1 MIILLKISV
10 LTIFVILLNTVIMDL
25 AQNLR
30 TLREQKE
37 LLQKEVANA
46 VGVHPS
52 NYSKME
58 KGERDVSIEVADKL
72 AKFYGIT
79 LDGLVHMDGQV
90 PDEITIVDKS
100 TTERIKL
107 IQQLEEEDKK
117 AIFRIIDGILTKT
130 KFKDFFNKNV
140 AAL

>member
-1 MIILLKISV
+1 
-10 LTIFVILLNTVIMDL
+10 MDL
-25 AQNLR
+25 ARNLKA
-30 TLREQKE
+30 LREQKG

-46 VGVHPS
+46 VNVHPS

-72 AKFYGIT
+72 AKFFGVT
-79 LDGLVHMDGQV
+79 LDELVHMKGKV

-100 TTERIKL
+100 TNERLKL
-107 IQQLEEEDKK
+107 IAQLEEEDKN
-117 AIFRIIDGILTKT
+117 AIFRIIDGMLTKA

>member
-1 MIILLKISV
+1 
-10 LTIFVILLNTVIMDL
+10 MDL
-25 AQNLR
+25 SNNLKV
-30 TLREQKE
+30 LREQKG
-37 LLQKEVANA
+37 LLQKEVATA
-46 VGVHPS
+46 VNVHPS

-58 KGERDVSIEVADKL
+58 KGERDISIEVADRL

-79 LDGLVHMDGQV
+79 LDELVHMDGQV
-90 PDEITIVDKS
+90 PKEVTVEDKS
-100 TTERIKL
+100 ITERVKL
-107 IQQLEEEDKK
+107 IQQLDEEDKK

>member
-1 MIILLKISV
+1 
-10 LTIFVILLNTVIMDL
+10 MDL
-25 AQNLR
+25 AQNLKA
-30 TLREQKE
+30 LREQKG

-46 VGVHPS
+46 VDVHPS

-72 AKFYGIT
+72 AKFFGIT
-79 LDGLVHMDGQV
+79 LDELVHMNGKV

-100 TTERIKL
+100 TNERLKL
-107 IQQLEEEDKK
+107 IAQLEEEDKN
-117 AIFRIIDGILTKT
+117 AIFRIIDGMLTKS

-140 AAL
+140 AML

>member
-1 MIILLKISV
+1 
-10 LTIFVILLNTVIMDL
+10 MDL
-25 AQNLR
+25 AYNLKM
-30 TLREQKE
+30 LREQKG

-46 VGVHPS
+46 VNVHPS

-79 LDGLVHMDGQV
+79 LDELVHMDGQI
-90 PDEITIVDKS
+90 PDEVTIEDKS
-100 TTERIKL
+100 VSERIKL
-107 IQQLEEEDKK
+107 IQQLEDEDKK

-140 AAL
+140 ALL

>member
-1 MIILLKISV
+1 MNIADNLKV
-10 LTIFVILLNTVIMDL
+10 F
-25 AQNLR
+25 
-30 TLREQKE
+30 REQKG

-72 AKFYGIT
+72 AKFFGVTI
-79 LDGLVHMDGQV
+79 DELVHMTNQV

-100 TTERIKL
+100 VSERINL

-117 AIFRIIDGILTKT
+117 AIYRIIDSMLTKS

-140 AAL
+140 ASL